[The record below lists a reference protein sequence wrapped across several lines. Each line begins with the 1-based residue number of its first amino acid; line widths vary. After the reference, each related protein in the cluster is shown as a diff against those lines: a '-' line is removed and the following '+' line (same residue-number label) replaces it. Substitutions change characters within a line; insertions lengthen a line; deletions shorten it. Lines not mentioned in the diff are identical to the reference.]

1 LAHAWSH
8 ARFCR
13 EATQKIDIRVID
25 CAAAVLIPI
34 NPTYPEPRKVK
45 RAVDA
50 LRDDAII
57 AYPTDATYALGCALS
72 SKHAIDRLYVVK
84 GMKRT
89 QPLSLICPDL
99 SDIARYALVDN
110 QAYRL
115 LRRLLPGPYTF
126 ILPATREVPRALLSK
141 QKTVGLRV
149 PAHPVP
155 IAIVRELGCPLVTT
169 TAGDPNGG
177 EPLVDPDDIDARFG
191 GLAMVID
198 AGLGGVEPT
207 TVIDLVESR
216 VVREGAG
223 PVDDL
228 F

>member
-1 LAHAWSH
+1 MVACCGRSYRCAKNRISS
-8 ARFCR
+8 
-13 EATQKIDIRVID
+13 
-25 CAAAVLIPI
+25 AAAVLMEIH
-34 NPTYPEPRKVK
+34 PTHPEPRKVK
-45 RAVDA
+45 RAVEA
-50 LRDDAII
+50 LRDDKLI
-57 AYPTDATYALGCALS
+57 AYPTDATYAIGASLL

-89 QPLSLICPDL
+89 QPLALICPDL
-99 SDIARYALVDN
+99 SDIAKFAMVDN

-126 ILPATREVPRALLSK
+126 ILPATREVPRALQSK

-149 PAHPVP
+149 PSHPVP

-169 TAGDPNGG
+169 TAGPHGG
-177 EPLVDPDDIDARFG
+177 EPLIDPDEIDARFG
-191 GLAMVID
+191 GLELVID

-207 TVIDLVESR
+207 TVIDLVENR

-223 PVDDL
+223 AVDDL